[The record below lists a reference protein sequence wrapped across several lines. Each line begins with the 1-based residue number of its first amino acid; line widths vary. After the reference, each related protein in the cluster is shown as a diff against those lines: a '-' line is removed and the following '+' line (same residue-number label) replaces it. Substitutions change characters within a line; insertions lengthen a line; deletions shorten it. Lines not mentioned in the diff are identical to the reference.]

1 MQAKIKQSSRYG
13 TASLFSGVE
22 FVKHEWRTVP
32 AQYEDQARKNDLLE
46 IREGKAEKE
55 VIAKQTIEKAKPVMK
70 ARLVADYKDP
80 TLRTFGDHEYN
91 KAEWLEVPD
100 GYHASARAHE
110 LLEIWEP
117 GLPEP
122 AETKAKKSTRKF
134 SGRKSSA
141 DDAESEE

>member
-22 FVKHEWRTVP
+22 FVKHEWRPVP
-32 AQYEDQARKNDLLE
+32 AQYEDQARGHDLLE

-55 VIAKQTIEKAKPVMK
+55 VIAKQVVEQAKPVMK

-80 TLRTFGDHEYN
+80 TLRTFGNNEYT
-91 KAEWLEVPD
+91 KTEWLEIPA
-100 GYHASARAHE
+100 GYEASARAHE

-117 GLPEP
+117 GQPEP
-122 AETKAKKSTRKF
+122 TEGKAKRSTRKVG
-134 SGRKSSA
+134 GRKSA
-141 DDAESEE
+141 DDVESED

>member
-1 MQAKIKQSSRYG
+1 MQAKIKQTSRYG

-91 KAEWLEVPD
+91 KAEWIDVPE

-117 GLPEP
+117 GQPEP
-122 AETKAKKSTRKF
+122 TDGKAKKSTRKT
-134 SGRKSSA
+134 GRKSSA
-141 DDAESEE
+141 DDAESEG